1 MAITSAILNYRQFLK
16 RRNYSVHTIKNY
28 MHTLQQFVLWV
39 DVPIEAVSHKKL
51 LAYLDHLLDRRLQP
65 KTINCHLD
73 SIRGFYH
80 YLIEEEQVAMINP
93 VKRGYALRLS
103 RPLPRHLRDEERLL
117 KVVHHQRDRAMVM
130 LMLRCGLR
138 VEEVSRLKLA
148 ALDLRRSQVFVHQE
162 DFFGSDSRPHP
173 EILHQGLIGIVAQV
187 HHPIF
192 GALTLMDK
200 DLTAPQV
207 QGCQF

>member
-1 MAITSAILNYRQFLK
+1 MSISRRWRLSKRETTMAITSAILNYRQFMK

-28 MHTLQQFVLWV
+28 MHTLKQFVLWV

-80 YLIEEEQVAMINP
+80 YLIEEEQVAMVNP
-93 VKRGYALRLS
+93 VKRGYALRLG
-103 RPLPRHLRDEERLL
+103 RPLPRALRDEEVDRLL
-117 KVVHHQRDRAMVM
+117 QVVQQQRDRAMIM

-138 VEEVSRLKLA
+138 VEEVTRLKLA
-148 ALDLRRSQVFVHQE
+148 ALDLRRSQVFVYQGKGAK
-162 DFFGSDSRPHP
+162 DRVVYLSDDAYESLVQYLRVRP
-173 EILHQGLIGIVAQV
+173 
-187 HHPIF
+187 
-192 GALTLMDK
+192 D
-200 DLTAPQV
+200 
-207 QGCQF
+207 